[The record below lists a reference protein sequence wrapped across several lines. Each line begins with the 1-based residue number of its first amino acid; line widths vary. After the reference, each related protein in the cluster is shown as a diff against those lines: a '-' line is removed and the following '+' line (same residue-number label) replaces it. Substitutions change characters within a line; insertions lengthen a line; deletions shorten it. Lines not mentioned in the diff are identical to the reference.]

1 MTISIFGSLF
11 LLLWYNIN
19 TMNPDR
25 KKQNIDAIDFDGRKQ
40 QNIQKTFK
48 RVFVDVLIFLLLII
62 ATFLLVFKDQD
73 LGEALNAFYSAKV
86 GFVFLG
92 ILLMVGYFAIE
103 AWNIYSIL
111 KSFGEKLT
119 YAQAFKFTLIGFFFC
134 SVTPGASG
142 GQPIEIYYMSKEK
155 ISGAHATLALL
166 IQLCG
171 VQISVIA
178 LGVIGIIFSLSYM
191 ETSVI
196 WLTLLGLLINGVALA
211 ILLICIFSK
220 KLTQRIVDF
229 GIAVLKLFGY
239 KKIEQKR
246 KSINKSLEQYSNGA
260 VYIKSHRKEF
270 WICIGRTTLQMV
282 FYFLIPFC
290 VYKALNLSG
299 TSFIQLFFFQ
309 AVLFMATSGLPLPG
323 AIGASEAVFLSL
335 FGAAFGEEMLG
346 GAMLLNR
353 SISFYW
359 FVLITMVV
367 VFINIVRIKA
377 AKEEK

>member
-1 MTISIFGSLF
+1 
-11 LLLWYNIN
+11 
-19 TMNPDR
+19 MNPDR

-73 LGEALNAFYSAKV
+73 LGEALNAFYSAKF

-359 FVLITMVV
+359 FVLITKVV
-367 VFINIVRIKA
+367 VFINILIIKA

>member
-1 MTISIFGSLF
+1 MNMVNSPVGLF
-11 LLLWYNIN
+11 LCYNVRYMDQN
-19 TMNPDR
+19 EE
-25 KKQNIDAIDFDGRKQ
+25 KKQQ
-40 QNIQKTFK
+40 TIQKKFK
-48 RVFVDVLIFLLLII
+48 RIFFDVLIFLLLII
-62 ATFLLVFKDQD
+62 ITFFFVFKDQD
-73 LGEALNAFYSAKV
+73 LGEALSAFYNAKFS
-86 GFVFLG
+86 FVFLG

-119 YAQAFKFTLIGFFFC
+119 YGQAFKFTLIGFFFC

-142 GQPIEIYYMSKEK
+142 GQPLEIYYMSKEK
-155 ISGAHATLALL
+155 ISTAHATLALL

-171 VQISVIA
+171 VQISMMG
-178 LGVIGIIFSLSYM
+178 LGLIGILFSLRYM
-191 ETSVI
+191 ETSII
-196 WLTLLGLLINGVALA
+196 WLTLLGLLINGIALA
-211 ILLICIFSK
+211 ILLIGIFSK
-220 KLTQRIVDF
+220 KLTHRLVDF

-246 KSINKSLEQYSNGA
+246 KSIDKVLKQYGDGA
-260 VYIKSHRKEF
+260 VYIKTHKKEF
-270 WICIGRTTLQMV
+270 WTCIGRTTLQMV

-290 VYKALNLSG
+290 VYKALGLSG

-335 FGAAFGEEMLG
+335 FGVAFGEEMLG

-359 FVLITMVV
+359 FVLITLVV
-367 VFINIVRIKA
+367 VFINIVKIKA

>member
-73 LGEALNAFYSAKV
+73 LGEALNAFYSAKF